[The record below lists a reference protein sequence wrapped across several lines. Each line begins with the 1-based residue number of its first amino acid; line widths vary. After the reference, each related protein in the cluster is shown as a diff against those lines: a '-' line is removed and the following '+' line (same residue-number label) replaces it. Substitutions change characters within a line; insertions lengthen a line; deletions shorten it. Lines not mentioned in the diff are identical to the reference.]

1 MTRGIGW
8 KLENLERP
16 ASLHSVLRPAV
27 IASALLIA
35 VAAAGCGGSAATKA
49 DFRQDVLKARN
60 NTDAGLEQ
68 IVNAT
73 SVDDLLTRMKTAAVE
88 VRGASTDLRK
98 ADAPKELEDERRQLA
113 DRLQA
118 LSDEIAGT
126 VATLE
131 SFPDQAGNTSALN
144 FEQWNAVQA
153 ELARLRKQ
161 GVDVPPLQRHKPEP
175 TPQ

>member
-1 MTRGIGW
+1 MTRAIGW

-16 ASLHSVLRPAV
+16 ATLRSVLRPLV
-27 IASALLIA
+27 IASALLLAI
-35 VAAAGCGGSAATKA
+35 AAGCGGAAATKA
-49 DFRQDVLKARN
+49 DFRQDVLEARN
-60 NTDAGLEQ
+60 GADAGLEQ
-68 IVNAT
+68 IVYAT
-73 SVDDLLTRMKTAAVE
+73 SVEDLLARMKTAAVE
-88 VRGASTDLRK
+88 VRRASTDVRE
-98 ADAPKELEDERRQLA
+98 AAAPKELEDERGQLA

-131 SFPDQAGNTSALN
+131 AFPNQAGKTGALN
-144 FEQWNAVQA
+144 FAQWTAVQA

-175 TPQ
+175 IPQ